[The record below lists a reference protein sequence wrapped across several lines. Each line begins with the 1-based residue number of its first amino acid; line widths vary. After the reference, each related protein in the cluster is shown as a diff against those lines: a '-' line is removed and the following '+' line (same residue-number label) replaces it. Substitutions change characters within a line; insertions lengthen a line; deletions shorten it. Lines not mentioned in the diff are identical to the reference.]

1 MGEERAYQNAL
12 RGPMPLADALGD
24 FCKKFSDKT
33 KNAWAE
39 RKGFE
44 TVRGCAWSLIT
55 DKYPN
60 GDHKY

>member
-24 FCKKFSDKT
+24 FCKKFADKT

-39 RKGFE
+39 RKRFE
-44 TVRGCAWSLIT
+44 TVRGCA
-55 DKYPN
+55 
-60 GDHKY
+60 